1 MRCRCDREPTGKL
14 ERLRKVVEAEL
25 GEDIEA
31 IIMFEEDELGLGL
44 VGGGGSILEA
54 NIHHR
59 HQHHQYSH
67 SRARHLWS
75 PQDRMREHEDVEDSP
90 RYS

>member
-1 MRCRCDREPTGKL
+1 M
-14 ERLRKVVEAEL
+14 RKVVEAEL

-44 VGGGGSILEA
+44 VGGGGSILEE

-59 HQHHQYSH
+59 H
-67 SRARHLWS
+67 
-75 PQDRMREHEDVEDSP
+75 
-90 RYS
+90 

>member
-1 MRCRCDREPTGKL
+1 MKRRNVREPTGKL

-31 IIMFEEDELGLGL
+31 IVMFEEDELGLGL

-54 NIHHR
+54 YVHRR
-59 HQHHQYSH
+59 HQHH
-67 SRARHLWS
+67 
-75 PQDRMREHEDVEDSP
+75 
-90 RYS
+90 RYSPTPAEGISGARKTA